1 MSLLRR
7 GINKDLKPLS
17 EAEAYARCHGN
28 RGDEV
33 RIVKVEPR
41 RARYDTGVSGEHL
54 REAFEGRLDTREPTE
69 EIEPSEETE
78 PARDES

>member
-7 GINKDLKPLS
+7 GHKTDLKPLN
-17 EAEAYARCHGN
+17 EAEAYARCHGA

-41 RARYDTGVSGEHL
+41 RARYETSVSGERL
-54 REAFEGRLDTREPTE
+54 REAFESRLDTREPTDE
-69 EIEPSEETE
+69 VEPS
-78 PARDES
+78 PDES